1 MKTDRFMQGILVDDD
16 DELFSYS
23 RRPQNHTVDSV
34 LKKIKR
40 NLKNLKYHT
49 FDWMPAK
56 KNNQAVFSKS
66 NTPGNMNQV
75 IADIRQ
81 RLRQKDDS

>member
-1 MKTDRFMQGILVDDD
+1 MQGILVDDD
-16 DELFSYS
+16 DELFNYAPRRS
-23 RRPQNHTVDSV
+23 RNSMDSV

-49 FDWMPAK
+49 FDWVPAK

-81 RLRQKDDS
+81 RLRQKDDR